1 MRFLSVMFLSAMTM
15 IAFAD
20 ELVVPKF
27 DVAVVA
33 FMKDKIAEVES
44 GLKTYHAVQDKLSE
58 KPIGPYEDF
67 FDETKF
73 KTFPVGIKQQI
84 REHKLY
90 TKFLGKEFA
99 DVEEVNGALK
109 DYLKLKSKTEDED
122 KKAKDLLTRKRD
134 LGRLPWAKCESETKK
149 IDEKSYRKLRDAYWK
164 MAEKYF
170 KKYKI

>member
-1 MRFLSVMFLSAMTM
+1 MFLSAMMM

-67 FDETKF
+67 F
-73 KTFPVGIKQQI
+73 
-84 REHKLY
+84 
-90 TKFLGKEFA
+90 
-99 DVEEVNGALK
+99 
-109 DYLKLKSKTEDED
+109 
-122 KKAKDLLTRKRD
+122 
-134 LGRLPWAKCESETKK
+134 
-149 IDEKSYRKLRDAYWK
+149 
-164 MAEKYF
+164 
-170 KKYKI
+170 